1 MSVFDLQ
8 PDLAARL
15 ARVVP
20 VERGEG
26 DWADVLLR
34 VAPVR
39 RRRMLSLR
47 VAIALAIFLVL
58 ATVATATYLALRGS
72 AGVKPGPH
80 TGSLTFLAPG
90 GIVELVSPGTTR
102 VVWRCPGK
110 RGAFCGDLTSL
121 DWSRDGRRLAFTLDE
136 IGGASSY
143 VGLHILDLRTGRDLH
158 LPRWNL
164 ALPINKQPEP
174 VFSSFTRALGC
185 LFPTAVAWA
194 PNGRVLAFECSNAR
208 NHSEEEIHLLRRDG
222 TGARQIATGVWN
234 SASPTWSPD
243 GRWIAF
249 AGWGRGAQSSAS
261 SVYLIRTD
269 GTQRRLIAQHG
280 SHPSWSPDGHT
291 IAYQS
296 PSGIRLVTPHGID
309 VTPRTL
315 SAVPTGIPAWSP
327 DGRRLAI
334 ATPRG
339 VYLAA
344 PDGRHHRLVAADQGT
359 GLYGPV
365 RPAWSPGTAPRR
377 RTQGAP
383 KCSEC

>member
-1 MSVFDLQ
+1 MSVFDLE

-20 VERGEG
+20 AESGNG
-26 DWADVLLR
+26 DWADVLRR
-34 VAPVR
+34 VAPMR
-39 RRRMLSLR
+39 RRRTLSLK
-47 VAIALAIFLVL
+47 VGIAMAMFLVL
-58 ATVATATYLALRGS
+58 ATVATATYLALRVS
-72 AGVKPGPH
+72 AGAKPSPRP
-80 TGSLTFLAPG
+80 GSLTFLGPG

-121 DWSRDGRRLAFTLDE
+121 DWSQDGRRLAFTLDE
-136 IGGASSY
+136 IGGTSSY

-164 ALPINKQPEP
+164 ALPIGKQPEP
-174 VFSSFTRALGC
+174 VFSSFTHALGC

-194 PNGRVLAFECSNAR
+194 PNNSMLAFECTNAD
-208 NHSEEEIHLLRRDG
+208 NHTEAEIHLIRGDG
-222 TGARQIATGVWN
+222 HGAHQIATGVWN

-243 GRWIAF
+243 GKWIAF
-249 AGWGRGAQSSAS
+249 AGWGRGAQSNAS
-261 SVYLIRTD
+261 SIYLIRPN
-269 GTQRRLIAQHG
+269 GTQRRLIARHG
-280 SHPSWSPDGHT
+280 AHPSWSPDGRT

-296 PSGIRLVTPHGID
+296 PAGIRLVTPHGID
-309 VTPRTL
+309 ETPATL

-339 VYLAA
+339 VYLAP
-344 PDGRHHRLVAADQGT
+344 PDGRQHRLVAANQGT

-365 RPAWSPGTAPRR
+365 RPAWFPGTTPQRQ
-377 RTQGAP
+377 TQGTP
-383 KCSEC
+383 SCSEC